1 MMSRINGSHGLFLL
15 LIVVLWTACA
25 NPPGDRAPGASPPPS
40 SAAPAPKSEFLVCQ
54 DPRPEACTRE
64 YLPVCA
70 HTMSG
75 TLETRPNA
83 CVGCADKTI
92 LGHRPGACR

>member
-1 MMSRINGSHGLFLL
+1 MPRIRGGRWLCLL
-15 LIVVLWTACA
+15 LTLVLWTACA
-25 NPPGDRAPGASPPPS
+25 NRPSEEASTSTPS
-40 SAAPAPKSEFLVCQ
+40 PSATPAPKSEFLVCQ

-83 CVGCADKTI
+83 CVACADKTI
-92 LGHRPGACR
+92 LGHRPEACR